1 MKFELGILSS
11 HFHPLTGCQDID
23 ECATINNCDLNGQNC
38 INTFGSYVCSSIPD
52 PSHVCATGQH
62 QCHSLAKCVPNPD
75 RKRGYDCEC
84 MNGYKGNGNAQ
95 YIVNDPSVIDEND
108 LAFGPNGPKGCV
120 DVNECSDGSHNCVAQ
135 TCHNQPGSFYCSSDP
150 DPMGVCDVGAHEC
163 HVNALCV
170 VSASNRGYDC
180 VCKAGLEGIEKC
192 HRLPR

>member
-1 MKFELGILSS
+1 
-11 HFHPLTGCQDID
+11 
-23 ECATINNCDLNGQNC
+23 
-38 INTFGSYVCSSIPD
+38 
-52 PSHVCATGQH
+52 
-62 QCHSLAKCVPNPD
+62 
-75 RKRGYDCEC
+75 

-192 HRLPR
+192 HRLPRWRKVFVMTISLKINLVEKSSAELNAYFVFIPIIKIITF